1 MQSFDEALNWKEWN
15 GTPIKMQVYDEREE
29 NNRREKTYIT
39 KFDRFLRARSV
50 HHCCCEWKM
59 WSRVYIESPF
69 FTLWKNSILLPWKE
83 LKEVQTE
90 TIIHCYCTQDQ
101 LEINTM
107 KRYSFLWFYP
117 SINPSKDSQTVV
129 SGGLGPPLHWMSRIL
144 DRSLIMAFQ
153 GVPRTAKL
161 FRRIRVVPN
170 SMGSN
175 RHREPRAPLF
185 SPMLRTTDKLGTIPN
200 PNLHVIYLF
209 RILISLL
216 K

>member
-1 MQSFDEALNWKEWN
+1 MFYLLCNPFEEALNSKEWN
-15 GTPIKMQVYDEREE
+15 STPIKMQVYDEREE

-107 KRYSFLWFYP
+107 KRYSFSSG
-117 SINPSKDSQTVV
+117 SISFLLTFQRSRSKF
-129 SGGLGPPLHWMSRIL
+129 GSRPKY
-144 DRSLIMAFQ
+144 F
-153 GVPRTAKL
+153 
-161 FRRIRVVPN
+161 
-170 SMGSN
+170 
-175 RHREPRAPLF
+175 
-185 SPMLRTTDKLGTIPN
+185 
-200 PNLHVIYLF
+200 
-209 RILISLL
+209 LL
-216 K
+216 NWENQ